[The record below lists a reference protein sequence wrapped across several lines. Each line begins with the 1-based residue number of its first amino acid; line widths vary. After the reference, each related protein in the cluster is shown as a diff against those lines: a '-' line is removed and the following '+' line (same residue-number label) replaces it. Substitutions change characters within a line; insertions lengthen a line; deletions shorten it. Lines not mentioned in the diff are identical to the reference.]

1 MQTAFNQIHKALHF
15 QNIPIENSIKVVCFR
30 CFSPGKCD
38 CPNGNALRQAS
49 RKLWAITKDIPMI
62 DGDLKNRCAD
72 FALHEAGIHEKNVE
86 AMTLSEMVEQGISP
100 KAYINKCGKR
110 AFYEWG
116 LQKTNEAYLSAYFI
130 ICAGSKIVQKN
141 TKCGLENPQVIVED
155 HMNVATMTKDGEVY
169 HMEMT
174 VQPTEILVNQ

>member
-62 DGDLKNRCAD
+62 DGDLKKRCAD

-86 AMTLSEMVEQGISP
+86 AMTLSESLRGFVKENESSDYVSSDEETNDDMSSDDNEDDCGPSTSNQEQVKVEPRSSRRAKRPIICHGSSP
-100 KAYINKCGKR
+100 KKGK
-110 AFYEWG
+110 
-116 LQKTNEAYLSAYFI
+116 
-130 ICAGSKIVQKN
+130 
-141 TKCGLENPQVIVED
+141 
-155 HMNVATMTKDGEVY
+155 
-169 HMEMT
+169 MEKK
-174 VQPTEILVNQ
+174 Q